1 MYVYFTDNPS
11 FLYDIENTIMRKLIL
26 EYDNVNETDIGCISR
41 LVQVRNNDKVILFYY
56 SISIVYCH
64 LLSNISFIIKIK
76 NIICRGKR
84 THQFKIS
91 KQRTSAE
98 RKDDTVRRQNITRSF
113 KLGDKWYNIDGSEYN
128 NICKLQSEN
137 HSNLM
142 KSENDMKEQLENM
155 TTELC
160 IYKERVSLMESNDKK
175 VIIYSLCIS
184 CIDFCNMI

>member
-1 MYVYFTDNPS
+1 
-11 FLYDIENTIMRKLIL
+11 MRK
-26 EYDNVNETDIGCISR
+26 
-41 LVQVRNNDKVILFYY
+41 NNKVILFYY

-84 THQFKIS
+84 THQLKMS

-98 RKDDTVRRQNITRSF
+98 KKDDTVRRPNVTRSF

-128 NICKLQSEN
+128 TIGKLQSKI
-137 HSNLM
+137 HSNQI

-160 IYKERVSLMESNDKK
+160 IYKKRVSLWNQMTKRQLLILYVYIVSIF
-175 VIIYSLCIS
+175 VI
-184 CIDFCNMI
+184 